1 MEGEKRRVYYL
12 GLYFLLQHLFFKTWI
27 EVLTKLTF
35 QPLFLGVRDFQS
47 LLALKMCLVPISLRP
62 KSKYQTEE
70 L

>member
-1 MEGEKRRVYYL
+1 MEGVKQRVYYL

-35 QPLFLGVRDFQS
+35 LPLFLGVRLFQS
-47 LLALKMCLVPISLRP
+47 LLVLKMCLIPTSSRP